1 MSRTINEIQNEILT
15 ARDAVAELNAL
26 EVLTTSEQTI
36 LQANTTSK
44 VGVWRRW
51 LWVVAFAIYTFE
63 QILNVFK
70 KETDDKIAK
79 SRPHTAKWY
88 RQKAMDF
95 LYGVPLVTDADYY
108 DTSLLTEAQIAAAKI
123 ISNAA
128 TVRVLQNGYGT
139 LRIKVVRTVST
150 EYAPVTTQH
159 LFALNNYFNNHV
171 ADAGTIVLCTTGE
184 ADMLK
189 LKLDI
194 YYDALLLDPQGGRL
208 DGSATTPVI
217 DAIKAYL
224 KSIDFENGQF
234 ITTRLVD
241 ALQKVPG
248 VILPVV
254 REAYSKYGTYDYTE
268 TTIPNVGLINEIRPA
283 DSGYMKLDEP
293 ELLINYIV
301 FKE

>member
-1 MSRTINEIQNEILT
+1 MSRTINEIQQEILNAKAAAT
-15 ARDAVAELNAL
+15 ELSAL
-26 EVLTTSEQTI
+26 DVLTTSEQTAA
-36 LQANTTSK
+36 QANSTSK
-44 VGVWRRW
+44 VAVWR
-51 LWVVAFAIYTFE
+51 LWVWIVAFAVWTLE
-63 QILNVFK
+63 QFWAVFK

-79 SRPHTAKWY
+79 SRPHTSKWY
-88 RQKAMDF
+88 RQKALDF
-95 LYGVPLVTDADYY
+95 MFGVALVTDADYY
-108 DTSLLTEAQIAAAKI
+108 DTSAMTEAQIAASKI

-128 TVRVLQNGYGT
+128 TTRVLQNGYGT
-139 LRIKVVRTVST
+139 LRIKVVRTVGN
-150 EYAPVTTQH
+150 EYAPVTAQH

-171 ADAGTIVLCTTGE
+171 ADAGTIVVCTTGE
-184 ADMLK
+184 ADLLK

-194 YYDALLLDPQGGRL
+194 YYDALLLDATGGRL
-208 DGSATTPVI
+208 DGSATAPVI
-217 DAIKAYL
+217 DAVKAYL